1 MRAALQTST
10 PGNAGLLVISDLH
23 LGAALRTPIG
33 FTARRRVATVDREL
47 ERFLDHHRAHPPA
60 EGRWTLV
67 LNGDT
72 FDFMHMDLRPEGEAA
87 ARMLAPEEY
96 AFGLL
101 FTSQRARF
109 KLSLMA
115 AWHRRA
121 FRALSRFAAAGHQVV
136 FVAGNHDADLAFPA
150 VRNELIAHLE
160 AHAPAAARAGVRAN
174 VRVARWFWFEPG
186 RAYIEHGHRFDP
198 YTTFHDALVPRMW
211 GKATHLAESFCHVS
225 SRRFVNR
232 IRTLPVHDLDAW
244 KMMDFVRWGFGAGT
258 SLHRLF
264 WSYVSLVA
272 NLARRAVRE
281 ERELRA
287 RWQRRQRARLA
298 RLRAYAR
305 GSRLSLEALSALE
318 SLGARPISATIRGVF
333 HALYFHHVGI
343 GAIALVLAIV
353 AGLLA
358 PGPAWQVGLPLGVL
372 AVAAGLFKLFAHLR
386 PDPDAHPRLGAIA
399 QRIVDFTR
407 VPIVVFG
414 HTHKETDAPTGA
426 ATDGPTGAR
435 WLNPGA
441 WENAWRRPRA
451 HRAGAACTCGLRF
464 ARVVGAPDGTSG
476 VDARL
481 VLWCRAARAPLE
493 GPLPD
498 LPGGSR

>member
-1 MRAALQTST
+1 
-10 PGNAGLLVISDLH
+10 
-23 LGAALRTPIG
+23 
-33 FTARRRVATVDREL
+33 
-47 ERFLDHHRAHPPA
+47 
-60 EGRWTLV
+60 
-67 LNGDT
+67 
-72 FDFMHMDLRPEGEAA
+72 
-87 ARMLAPEEY
+87 MLAPEEY
-96 AFGLL
+96 AYGLS
-101 FTSQRARF
+101 FTSQRARY
-109 KLSLMA
+109 KLCLMA

-121 FRALSRFAAAGHQVV
+121 FRALARFAAAGHQLV
-136 FVAGNHDADLAFPA
+136 FVAGNHDADLAFPG
-150 VRNELIAHLE
+150 VRNELVLQLE
-160 AHAPAAARAGVRAN
+160 AHVPSAERARVRQN
-174 VRVARWFWFEPG
+174 TRVARWFWFEPG

-211 GKATHLAESFCHVS
+211 GRATHLAESFCHVS
-225 SRRFVNR
+225 SRLFVNR

-244 KMMDFVRWGFGAGT
+244 KMMDFVRWGLGAGT

-281 ERELRA
+281 ERELRT
-287 RWQRRQRARLA
+287 RWQRRQRNRLA

-305 GSRLSLEALSALE
+305 GSRLSVEALSALE

-343 GAIALVLAIV
+343 GAIALVLALV

-358 PGPAWQVGLPLGVL
+358 PGPAWQVGLPLGVI

-399 QRIVDFTR
+399 QRIVAFTR

-414 HTHKETDAPTGA
+414 HTHKETDASTGE
-426 ATDGPTGAR
+426 TSVDGSTAR

-441 WENAWRRPRA
+441 WENAWRRPRI
-451 HRAGAACTCGLRF
+451 HRAGADCTCGLRF
-464 ARVVGAPDGTSG
+464 ARVLGTPEDPGG

-481 VLWCRAARAPLE
+481 VPWCRTARAPLE
-493 GPLPD
+493 SPVT
-498 LPGGSR
+498 PGSAP